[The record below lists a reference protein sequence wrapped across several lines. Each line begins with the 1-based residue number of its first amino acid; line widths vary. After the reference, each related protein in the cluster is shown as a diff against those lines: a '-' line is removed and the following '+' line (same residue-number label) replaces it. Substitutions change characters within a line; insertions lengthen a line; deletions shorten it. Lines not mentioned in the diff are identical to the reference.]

1 MKTVGPTMRDI
12 KKNAKAIK
20 KVQAQVTD
28 ADLAKARKMASK
40 HISAMNTISPRIA
53 NAKADAPVL
62 DQPRVPTTRDDLFS
76 SKRPVNQGASPRGW
90 HAIEAMFHCGKKF
103 ELEHYWKVR
112 RPMTM
117 TPDALGVGGLFHQF
131 RAHWFNSNFQ
141 TGAAYWETAKAF
153 VEEAALL
160 YALPVKD
167 DTIRRTLHYADQYA
181 TYWSA
186 RVKPRV
192 KHVEYPLKA
201 SILPPEFDDRTARID
216 DVSEYP
222 DSNWKLAVG
231 ECKTASTDFNR
242 VISEYTLHGQPVKQV
257 ILWEAAENGERTY
270 GPVEYVLLDIII
282 KGYGKEKCQFA
293 RSAVR
298 VYDHTKNWFLP
309 MLAHKVTEA
318 QRIMDGNPGER
329 NITSCTRAIGKML
342 VPCTYRDLC
351 QRGKSATPA
360 YVDST
365 GTALSSPKYTKMDGR
380 KPWD

>member
-1 MKTVGPTMRDI
+1 MKTVRT
-12 KKNAKAIK
+12 KKL
-20 KVQAQVTD
+20 T
-28 ADLAKARKMASK
+28 
-40 HISAMNTISPRIA
+40 PRIA
-53 NAKADAPVL
+53 NAKAMAPVL
-62 DQPRVPTTRDDLFS
+62 DHPQSAKATKESLFS
-76 SKRPVNQGASPRGW
+76 SKRPVNTGASPRGW
-90 HAIEAMFHCGKKF
+90 HAIESMFHCGKKF

-112 RPMTM
+112 RPITM
-117 TPDALGVGGLFHQF
+117 TPDALGVGGLFHQG
-131 RAHWFNSNFQ
+131 RAHWFHHGFP
-141 TGAAYWETAKAF
+141 TGADYWETMKAF

-167 DTIRRTLHYADQYA
+167 DTIHRTLNYLDQYA

-222 DSNWKLAVG
+222 DSNWKLAIG
-231 ECKTASTDFNR
+231 ECKTASTDVNR

-257 ILWEAAENGERTY
+257 ILWEAAENGERQY

-342 VPCTYRDLC
+342 VPCTFRDLC

-360 YVDST
+360 YVDAT